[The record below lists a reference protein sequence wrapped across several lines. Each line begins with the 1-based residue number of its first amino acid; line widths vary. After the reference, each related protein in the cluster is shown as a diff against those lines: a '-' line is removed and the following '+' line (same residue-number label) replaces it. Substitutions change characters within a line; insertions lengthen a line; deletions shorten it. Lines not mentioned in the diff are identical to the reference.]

1 MDMVRRLFFLTFLF
15 VCLGIQ
21 GNAVE
26 PLELGWGDL
35 LPKEEK
41 PFDDPFKELGED
53 QLLDL
58 GMIARIRFLLE
69 SEKVSPDGPDKKEEE
84 RLVAKLE
91 EQGVNV
97 DHLLS
102 QRERVRNERKKA
114 AERVDEG
121 INGKLIRIPGYMLP
135 LVREEKGVTEFLLVP
150 WVGAC
155 IHTPP
160 PPPNQMVHVSV
171 PAGTEDK
178 GRFAA
183 VWIEGE
189 ILLNPEV
196 YELFLVDGK
205 RDIKVAYTLELMELE
220 EYSSKES
227 DILAKVEVPED
238 LSGDHTWLQKMQNK
252 VSLMFTKTM
261 TDIKDQESS
270 GALFWGLLTAFLYGL
285 LHTLGPGHGKAVVVS
300 YFVGEKGSLWRGVRM
315 GGQIA
320 LCHVLSAIVV
330 VLVTDFA
337 VRQATGKAPS
347 DYRMVKLVSYA
358 SIAVIGLWMLVK
370 AIRSARQSSGHA
382 HHHHEHHEHHEGCG
396 CEHLAQPVK
405 GVSGFLALAVGAV
418 PCTGALLVLLFG
430 LANDLLLPAI
440 IMVVSISL
448 GMAIALSGIGIVAI
462 LGRRFVDRKAGDD
475 VRRQHRLANG
485 LRIAS
490 AAIVLLIGCVLFSMT
505 WANEVPVV
513 VGP

>member
-1 MDMVRRLFFLTFLF
+1 
-15 VCLGIQ
+15 
-21 GNAVE
+21 
-26 PLELGWGDL
+26 
-35 LPKEEK
+35 
-41 PFDDPFKELGED
+41 
-53 QLLDL
+53 
-58 GMIARIRFLLE
+58 
-69 SEKVSPDGPDKKEEE
+69 
-84 RLVAKLE
+84 
-91 EQGVNV
+91 
-97 DHLLS
+97 
-102 QRERVRNERKKA
+102 
-114 AERVDEG
+114 
-121 INGKLIRIPGYMLP
+121 
-135 LVREEKGVTEFLLVP
+135 
-150 WVGAC
+150 
-155 IHTPP
+155 
-160 PPPNQMVHVSV
+160 
-171 PAGTEDK
+171 
-178 GRFAA
+178 
-183 VWIEGE
+183 
-189 ILLNPEV
+189 
-196 YELFLVDGK
+196 
-205 RDIKVAYTLELMELE
+205 
-220 EYSSKES
+220 
-227 DILAKVEVPED
+227 
-238 LSGDHTWLQKMQNK
+238 
-252 VSLMFTKTM
+252 
-261 TDIKDQESS
+261 
-270 GALFWGLLTAFLYGL
+270 
-285 LHTLGPGHGKAVVVS
+285 
-300 YFVGEKGSLWRGVRM
+300 M

-505 WANEVPVV
+505 WANEVPVA